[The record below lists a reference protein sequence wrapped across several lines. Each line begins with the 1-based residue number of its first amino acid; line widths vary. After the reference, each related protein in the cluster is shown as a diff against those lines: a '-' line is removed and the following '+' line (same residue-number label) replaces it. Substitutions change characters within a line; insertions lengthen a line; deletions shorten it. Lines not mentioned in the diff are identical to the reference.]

1 MTAVMN
7 GGALTRSAIL
17 SHAEL
22 LAELGSA
29 LSASNGS
36 FALLFIDVSD
46 FPTLQARLGF
56 EVSSALVESLF
67 AHFTAALGE
76 RGTVL
81 RFGDARFCILVNAIR
96 NRGHALLAAEKM
108 TRAADEAM
116 SDAAVTI
123 APDLTIGIALYP
135 LHGAEAGSLL
145 RNAQLAG
152 ASVSQHKKRINVFDE
167 SCMLHVLKPWEMSNT
182 FAEALRAGQLQV
194 FYQPKLRIADGR
206 TVGVEALLRWLK
218 DNRPIATPDVFI
230 PLAEQAGLIEDTTW
244 FVLSNSLQEAARWSD
259 LSVAV
264 NITPS
269 MLHHRDFVEM
279 VRSAMATWKVKRGNL
294 TLEITEGALIA
305 DFAEASARLGLLRDL
320 GVHISIDDFGTGYSS
335 LSYFKKIPAD
345 ELKIDKSFVLRML
358 ADESDQRIVKTII
371 NLAHQ
376 FGLEVVA
383 EGVETEGTL
392 SMLVEMGCDYAQGYL
407 FAPALPKDQ
416 LQDWLRSRN
425 GPS

>member
-1 MTAVMN
+1 MD
-7 GGALTRSAIL
+7 GGTVTKAAPL
-17 SHAEL
+17 SHPEL

-29 LSASNGS
+29 LSGSNGS
-36 FALLFIDVSD
+36 FALLFIDISD

-56 EVSSALVESLF
+56 EVSSVLVESLF
-67 AHFTAALGE
+67 AYFTAALGE

-96 NRGHALLAAEKM
+96 NRGHALLAAEKI

-116 SDAAVTI
+116 NNAAVTL

-135 LHGAEAGSLL
+135 LQAADADSLL
-145 RNAQLAG
+145 RKAQLAG
-152 ASVSQHKKRINVFDE
+152 ASVRKHHKRINVFDD
-167 SCMLHVLKPWEMSNT
+167 SCMIHVLTPWELSNT
-182 FAEALRAGQLQV
+182 FAQALRSGQLQV
-194 FYQPKLRIADGR
+194 YYQPKLRIADGR
-206 TVGVEALLRWLK
+206 TIGVEALMRWLK
-218 DNRPIATPDVFI
+218 DNRPVATPDVFI
-230 PLAEQAGLIEDTTW
+230 PLAEDAGLIEDTTW
-244 FVLSNSLQEAARWSD
+244 FVLSNALQEAARWGD

-279 VRSAMATWKVKRGNL
+279 VRSAMSTWNVKSGGL

-305 DFAEASARLGLLRDL
+305 DFLEASARLGRLRDL

-358 ADESDQRIVKTII
+358 ADESDQRLVKTII

-376 FGLEVVA
+376 FSLKVVA
-383 EGVETEGTL
+383 EGVETQGAL
-392 SMLVEMGCDYAQGYL
+392 AMLVDMGCDYAQGYL
-407 FAPALPKDQ
+407 FAPALHKDQ
-416 LQDWLRSRN
+416 LQAWLQSRN
-425 GPS
+425 GPP